1 MTKKNITITA
11 LAAVLVMSM
20 AAFAVAGPYGKG
32 YGRGGCP
39 GYGAGAAAQLTP
51 EKQAA
56 VDKIIESYTPKFSE
70 LRNEMWTKHATLQA
84 LVNGGNADEKKIG
97 KLTSELTQLRDQMWD
112 MREKMSAELEKETGI
127 EGFGARGYGRGG
139 CSGGGSSWQGCAGY
153 GGQGKGQ
160 GRGMNQTY

>member
-1 MTKKNITITA
+1 MSKKNITITA

-20 AAFAVAGPYGKG
+20 AAFAVAGQG

-39 GYGAGAAAQLTP
+39 GYGSGAYNQLTP

-56 VDKIIESYTPKFSE
+56 VDKIFESYRPKFTE

-84 LVNGGNADEKKIG
+84 MVNGGEADEKKIG
-97 KLTSELTQLRDQMWD
+97 KLTSELTELRDTMWN
-112 MREKMSAELEKETGI
+112 MREKMAVELEKETGI
-127 EGFGARGYGRGG
+127 KGFGARSYGRG
-139 CSGGGSSWQGCAGY
+139 CPGGGAYQEGCANY
-153 GGQGKGQ
+153 GGKYHKGYRGQ